1 MQNRN
6 IVRRIAIKEARELL
20 ETDFVVV
27 DTETT
32 GLGTDA
38 EIVEISIIDR
48 DGTDLFTSLVRP
60 NMPILPE
67 LVAIHGITNGM
78 VLNAP
83 TWKDIHDCVMHLFS
97 GRKIAIYNADYDL
110 RMIRQCSQFAGCRL
124 PDHLERQ
131 AKCVMNI
138 FSKFV
143 GEWSDRHGNWRWHK
157 LSQAAQACGV
167 SAEGAHR
174 ALADTRMALGV
185 LKHVAAQEI

>member
-20 ETDFVVV
+20 ESDFVIV

-32 GLGTDA
+32 GLGNDA
-38 EIVEISIIDR
+38 EIVEISIINS
-48 DGTDLFTSLVRP
+48 DGTDIFTSLVRP

-83 TWKDIHDCVMHLFS
+83 SWRDIHDCVMHLFADK
-97 GRKIAIYNADYDL
+97 KIGIYNAPYDL
-110 RMIRQCSQFAGCRL
+110 RMLRQCSQFAGCKL
-124 PDHLERQ
+124 PDLERQ
-131 AKCVMNI
+131 AKCIMNI
-138 FSKFV
+138 YSKYV
-143 GEWSDRHGNWRWHK
+143 GEWSDKHGNWRWFK
-157 LSQAAQACGV
+157 LSQAARDCGV
-167 SAEGAHR
+167 DVVGAHR

-185 LKHVAAQEI
+185 LKYVASQEI

>member
-20 ETDFVVV
+20 ESDFVIM

-32 GLGTDA
+32 GLGPDA

-60 NMPILPE
+60 NMPITPE
-67 LVAIHGITNGM
+67 LTAIHGIDNDM
-78 VLNAP
+78 VRNAP
-83 TWKDIHDCVMHLFS
+83 NWADVHDCVMHLFTNK
-97 GRKIAIYNADYDL
+97 KIAIYNAPYDL
-110 RMIRQCSQFAGCRL
+110 RMLRQCADFANCKL
-124 PDHLERQ
+124 PLMLERQ
-131 AKCVMNI
+131 ARCVMQI
-138 FSKFV
+138 YSKFK

-167 SAEGAHR
+167 NSSGAHR
-174 ALADTRMALGV
+174 ALADCRMTLGII
-185 LKHVAAQEI
+185 KHLAAQEV

>member
-67 LVAIHGITNGM
+67 LVAIHGIDNGM
-78 VLNAP
+78 VRNAP
-83 TWKDIHDCVMHLFS
+83 SWKDIHDCVMHLFS
-97 GRKIAIYNADYDL
+97 NRRIAIYNAEYDL
-110 RMIRQCSQFAGCRL
+110 RMLRQCSDFAGCKL
-124 PDHLERQ
+124 PDLSRQ
-131 AKCVMNI
+131 AKCIMNI
-138 FSKFV
+138 YSKYV
-143 GEWSDRHGNWRWHK
+143 GEWSTKHGNWRWHK

-167 SAEGAHR
+167 DASGAHR
-174 ALADTRMALGV
+174 ALADTRMTLGV
-185 LKHVAAQEI
+185 LKHIASQEI

>member
-20 ETDFVVV
+20 ASEFVVM

-32 GLGTDA
+32 GLGADA

-78 VLNAP
+78 VCNAP
-83 TWKDIHDCVMHLFS
+83 AWKDIHDCVMHLFTNK
-97 GRKIAIYNADYDL
+97 KIAIYNSEYDL
-110 RMIRQCSQFAGCRL
+110 RMIRQCAEFACCHL
-124 PDHLERQ
+124 PAHLERQ
-131 AKCVMNI
+131 SKCVMQI
-138 FSKFV
+138 YSKFR
-143 GEWSDRHGNWRWHK
+143 GEWSPKHGNWKWHK
-157 LSQAAQACGV
+157 LSAAARDCGID
-167 SAEGAHR
+167 AQNAHR

-185 LKHVAAQEI
+185 LKHVAEQEI